1 MMAVRLL
8 PPQHPRSC
16 SCPPSS
22 ARKRRSDVSG
32 PSALFTWL
40 VLILT
45 SITALQA
52 HASPQIEIEGLMPN
66 TAILLID
73 GERKMLK
80 VGQSHNGVTLIE
92 SYSRTATLE
101 VDGKQMIMGLSRRV
115 GAVYKQ
121 PTTQSVKIQ
130 RDTQLQ
136 YRTTA
141 EINGRRHQVLVD
153 TGANIV
159 ALSSKH
165 AQLMGID
172 LKGASPGRVSAVSS
186 PAVSAAV

>member
-1 MMAVRLL
+1 
-8 PPQHPRSC
+8 
-16 SCPPSS
+16 
-22 ARKRRSDVSG
+22 
-32 PSALFTWL
+32 
-40 VLILT
+40 
-45 SITALQA
+45 
-52 HASPQIEIEGLMPN
+52 MPN

-136 YRTTA
+136 YRTTD

-172 LKGASPGRVSAVSS
+172 LKGARPCNVETAGGMVKAWGVTLRAIDVGGIRVNNVEATVLEGDF
-186 PAVSAAV
+186 PKTILLGMTYLRHVKMHEIQGVITLTKLR